1 MYRAWIGIIYFTV
14 VIAVANDGI
23 CPHCDIIL
31 QDNFPVRH
39 NAHPRKAAMAPNDDF
54 CPGFTCLN
62 NTPMANPTKIETV
75 GRVKRTVVAY
85 LNGTA
90 LESLDNRQSSE
101 SYVLAKFYPPIFN
114 ISLPMLYYSIHTPY
128 AIYCL

>member
-1 MYRAWIGIIYFTV
+1 MV
-14 VIAVANDGI
+14 
-23 CPHCDIIL
+23 
-31 QDNFPVRH
+31 
-39 NAHPRKAAMAPNDDF
+39 
-54 CPGFTCLN
+54 
-62 NTPMANPTKIETV
+62 NPTKIETA